1 MRLDDIDF
9 LIIGATK
16 SATTWLQKSLQ
27 IDPQV
32 AMPDPELHYF
42 SREFDRGDDWYLAQ
56 FPENAAKPRGR
67 REIEFIPGERRRRET
82 DSREVAE
89 SEARGAA
96 SQSGR
101 ACVFGLLHDV
111 SSWRDRP

>member
-1 MRLDDIDF
+1 MTLDDIDF

-27 IDPQV
+27 TDPRI
-32 AMPDPELHYF
+32 AMPEPELHYF

-56 FPENAAKPRGR
+56 FPKNAAGLVAGEKSNSYLESARRGG
-67 REIEFIPGERRRRET
+67 P
-82 DSREVAE
+82 DSQQVAE
-89 SEARGAA
+89 GEAPGAA
-96 SQSGR
+96 SQPGR

-111 SSWRDRP
+111 SSWGDRS